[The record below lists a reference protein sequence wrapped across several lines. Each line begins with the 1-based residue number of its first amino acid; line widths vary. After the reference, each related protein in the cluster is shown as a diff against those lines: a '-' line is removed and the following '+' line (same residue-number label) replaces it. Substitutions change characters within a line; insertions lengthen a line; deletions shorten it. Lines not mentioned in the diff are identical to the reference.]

1 MPVLLIALQL
11 TAREATPN
19 MSVAGTQQAPRVSAF
34 LRSFQGGTDYG
45 IHRPDPGQEKFNS
58 RLVAPTTEGQPG
70 QQVPAGLFFS
80 KLIARPGDGL
90 SFGKA

>member
-58 RLVAPTTEGQPG
+58 RLVALTTEGQPG
-70 QQVPAGLFFS
+70 QQVPAGS
-80 KLIARPGDGL
+80 SGWP
-90 SFGKA
+90 SFPT

>member
-34 LRSFQGGTDYG
+34 LRSFRGGTDLW
-45 IHRPDPGQEKFNS
+45 HPSPGP
-58 RLVAPTTEGQPG
+58 R
-70 QQVPAGLFFS
+70 
-80 KLIARPGDGL
+80 AR
-90 SFGKA
+90 